1 MKRILITLM
10 LCATIG
16 CMNCFAQQSDK
27 NRGYQSY
34 IDFGAQ
40 INLEGYQSTVMG
52 VDYIGGYRGG
62 EHFFIGL
69 GIGARYAVE
78 SSYSDV
84 TNSVGSNNF
93 YISHH
98 EIEQSVAL
106 PIPQL
111 RLPAFLHMRAYIS
124 DRCCQ
129 PFFALSAG
137 CVISKD
143 MELAIYDDIFTEPV
157 NNITYKTTSLFAEPM
172 FGLNLRMGLKF
183 AINIQAG
190 CIIQSHPYFSIYDA
204 AQGVA
209 RHRVDVGYAAKI
221 GFAF

>member
-1 MKRILITLM
+1 
-10 LCATIG
+10 
-16 CMNCFAQQSDK
+16 MNCFAQQSDK

-106 PIPQL
+106 PTPQL

-124 DRCCQ
+124 DRRCQ
-129 PFFALSAG
+129 PFFAPEQGGNRAVTGKGTFRHIGGFPGEQLHVQLLYGIQLAVAVQVELHWSA
-137 CVISKD
+137 SF
-143 MELAIYDDIFTEPV
+143 M
-157 NNITYKTTSLFAEPM
+157 
-172 FGLNLRMGLKF
+172 
-183 AINIQAG
+183 
-190 CIIQSHPYFSIYDA
+190 
-204 AQGVA
+204 
-209 RHRVDVGYAAKI
+209 
-221 GFAF
+221 